1 MKKFETE
8 YKNQIAI
15 ELPDLWDRIEAG
27 VDEYEATKNST
38 VTALADDNIENKI
51 TAISRKRTFVTI
63 AKVLGAAA
71 CLFIVINVFRIAGTN
86 KSEATADSTM
96 VNFAPAAE
104 CVMEDAYADDY
115 VAEEAEEAEA
125 DYSYAAEDAY
135 SEAAF
140 EETYEPATDEAAT
153 EASEITVNGSLVT
166 TKDSAVIDSA
176 LINGKVVYA
185 SGTWNLKGDISAEY
199 DDLTVIANLF
209 NCDKDNA
216 AELQSLFRAG
226 NMAGVEYG
234 FYTNVSPEVENYM
247 DGDSAFDGLDRDNI
261 ALTLIETEDGSEY
274 YVFTLAEDKVTI
286 VEIAKIH

>member
-8 YKNQIAI
+8 YKDQIAI

-96 VNFAPAAE
+96 FNIAPAAE
-104 CVMEDAYADDY
+104 SVMEDSCA
-115 VAEEAEEAEA
+115 AEEAEEAAA
-125 DYSYAAEDAY
+125 DYSYAEEDAY

-140 EETYEPATDEAAT
+140 EETYEPATEEAAT

-176 LINGKVVYA
+176 LINGEVVYA
-185 SGTWNLKGDISAEY
+185 SGTWNQKGDISAEY

-216 AELQSLFRAG
+216 AELQSLFREG

-234 FYTNVSPEVENYM
+234 FYISVSPEVENYM

-274 YVFTLAEDKVTI
+274 YVFTLVEDKVTI
-286 VEIAKIH
+286 VEVAKVN